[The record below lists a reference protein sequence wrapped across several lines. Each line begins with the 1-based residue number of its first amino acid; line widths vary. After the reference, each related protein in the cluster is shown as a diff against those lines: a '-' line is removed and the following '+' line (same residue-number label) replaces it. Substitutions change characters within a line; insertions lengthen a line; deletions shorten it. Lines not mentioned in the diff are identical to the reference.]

1 MRFITTANMIAALL
15 FVAGGTAVADT
26 NGNSTKLRLQPVNVS
41 GDSDAELLAERHL
54 ALYRT
59 AQLQALQSAATADGG
74 AGVEP
79 PVTFS
84 AIAALPLPPRSP
96 VPPKTDQ

>member
-15 FVAGGTAVADT
+15 FVTGGTALADA
-26 NGNSTKLRLQPVNVS
+26 NGNTKLRLQTVNVS
-41 GDSDAELLAERHL
+41 GDSDADLLAERHL

-59 AQLQALQSAATADGG
+59 SQLQAMQSAATADGG
-74 AGVEP
+74 DGVEP

-96 VPPKTDQ
+96 VPPRTDP